1 MFANILMESKKTI
14 NYQGSETM
22 KKSTLALATLL
33 TALSAA
39 PVMSVAYADEAPAPA
54 ADSSKPACA
63 GADGAK
69 PACAG
74 AACSGSHCAGAEHKE
89 GGDE

>member
-1 MFANILMESKKTI
+1 
-14 NYQGSETM
+14 M

-54 ADSSKPACA
+54 TDSSKPACA
-63 GADGAK
+63 GAAK

-74 AACSGSHCAGAEHKE
+74 AACAGAEHKE
-89 GGDE
+89 GGDEHKEGGDE

>member
-1 MFANILMESKKTI
+1 
-14 NYQGSETM
+14 M

-39 PVMSVAYADEAPAPA
+39 PVMSVAYADEAPAA
-54 ADSSKPACA
+54 ATDSSKPACA
-63 GADGAK
+63 GADAAK

-74 AACSGSHCAGAEHKE
+74 AACAGAEHKE
-89 GGDE
+89 GGDEHKEGGDE